1 MVGTGL
7 EHVTC
12 MEVNKKEETVEGAQ
26 APVVEAIPA
35 GGARKARTVA
45 GMKIKVVSSE
55 IILQW
60 ISEISLEI

>member
-1 MVGTGL
+1 MVGTGS
-7 EHVTC
+7 ECVMC

-26 APVVEAIPA
+26 ALAVPAIPA

-45 GMKIKVVSSE
+45 GVKIKVVSSE

-60 ISEISLEI
+60 ISKTSLEI